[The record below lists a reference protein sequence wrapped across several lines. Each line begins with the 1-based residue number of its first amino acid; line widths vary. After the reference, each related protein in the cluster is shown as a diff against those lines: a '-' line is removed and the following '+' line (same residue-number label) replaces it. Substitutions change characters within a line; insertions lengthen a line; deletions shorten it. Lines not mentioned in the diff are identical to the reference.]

1 MNKHFYGKYLL
12 LKTNGELCEIDNT
25 NGELFDC
32 TDKKFNDF
40 VHKAIGCD
48 CYESVYP
55 VTFRMYHI
63 VMLVD
68 ESGLLKRKPVNPH
81 AWRIYSGMNFDALIV
96 GDVLFCGECYE
107 DFGEGFPEHDFCALS
122 ETQIRLIKS
131 FCGK

>member
-1 MNKHFYGKYLL
+1 
-12 LKTNGELCEIDNT
+12 
-25 NGELFDC
+25 
-32 TDKKFNDF
+32 
-40 VHKAIGCD
+40 
-48 CYESVYP
+48 
-55 VTFRMYHI
+55 MYHI

-68 ESGLLKRKPVNPH
+68 ESGLLKCKPVNLR
-81 AWRIYSGMNFDALIV
+81 AWHIYSGMNFDAPIV

>member
-1 MNKHFYGKYLL
+1 MNKRFYGKYLL

-40 VHKAIGCD
+40 VHKAINCD
-48 CYESVYP
+48 CYECVYP
-55 VTFRMYHI
+55 VLFREYNI

-68 ESGLLKRKPVNPH
+68 ESGLLKCKPVNPY
-81 AWRIYSGMNFDALIV
+81 AWRIYSGMNFDAPIV

-107 DFGEGFPEHDFCALS
+107 DFGEGFPEHDLCALS
-122 ETQIRLIKS
+122 EAQIRLIKS

>member
-32 TDKKFNDF
+32 TDIKFNDF
-40 VHKAIGCD
+40 VHKTINCD
-48 CYESVYP
+48 LYECVYP
-55 VTFRMYHI
+55 VLFRKYNI

-68 ESGLLKRKPVNPH
+68 ESGLLKRKPANPH
-81 AWRIYSGMNFDALIV
+81 AWRIYSGMDFGAPIV
-96 GDVLFCGECYE
+96 GDVLFCSTCYE
-107 DFGEGFPEHDFCALS
+107 DFGEGFPEQDFCALS

>member
-1 MNKHFYGKYLL
+1 MLGKYLL
-12 LKTNGELCEIDNT
+12 LKTNGELQEIDNT

-40 VHKAIGCD
+40 VHKTINCD

-55 VTFRMYHI
+55 VPFRKYNI

-68 ESGLLKRKPVNPH
+68 ESGLLKCKPVNPH
-81 AWRIYSGMNFDALIV
+81 AWRIYSGMNFDAPIV

-107 DFGEGFPEHDFCALS
+107 DFGEGFPEHDFCALNHVQMNILKLALS
-122 ETQIRLIKS
+122 I
-131 FCGK
+131 